1 MVGEADFAADAEEAQ
16 SQGADVWRT
25 LEALLRIAG
34 SEFSLR
40 DSCIFKQAFPE
51 TYYTMVRT
59 SGIESAFYLG
69 YVWVHEVNF
78 GGVRLERCSSFWA
91 RCGSG

>member
-1 MVGEADFAADAEEAQ
+1 MGGEAVPADNAEAQ

-59 SGIESAFYLG
+59 
-69 YVWVHEVNF
+69 F
-78 GGVRLERCSSFWA
+78 GDRLQHHFDKNVKLIINSR
-91 RCGSG
+91 